1 MKTDSFEAD
10 LRRAL
15 ADRAAEVPGEA
26 VERLQHRHY
35 RPRTRGRAVMAGAG
49 LAGVGAAVTALGIA
63 MSQPTS
69 HPGRPP
75 ATAQLA
81 AWTVTEQA
89 DGTVNVAIRELIN
102 PAGIQSRLRAVGVP
116 ASVNIG
122 GNSAC
127 QAYPRSAAPP
137 AGQVFT
143 FHQGQSRQ
151 ATITSRHVTTIYIHP
166 SALPSGAG
174 VEISATLM
182 DAPKHGLGVVV
193 MHLVRT
199 SQQCTGI

>member
-10 LRRAL
+10 LRQAL
-15 ADRAAEVPGEA
+15 ADRAAEVPREA

-35 RPRTRGRAVMAGAG
+35 RPRTRGRAAMAGAG
-49 LAGVGAAVTALGIA
+49 LAGAAAAVTALGIA
-63 MSQPTS
+63 MSQPAS

-75 ATAQLA
+75 AAVQLA
-81 AWTVTEQA
+81 AWTVAKQA
-89 DGTVNVAIRELIN
+89 DGTVDVVIRDLIN
-102 PAGIQSRLRAVGVP
+102 PAGIQSRLRADGVP

-122 GNSAC
+122 GNPAC
-127 QAYPRSAAPP
+127 QAYPASAALP

-143 FHQGQSRQ
+143 FHPGQSRQ
-151 ATITSRHVTTIYIHP
+151 ATITARHVTVIYIHP

-174 VEISATLM
+174 VEISAS
-182 DAPKHGLGVVV
+182 AKAGPGHELGAIL

-199 SQQCTGI
+199 SQQCTGS